1 MGIIVDDARKRGP
14 WCVRRLESGCC
25 ETVSP
30 SPAQR
35 RGAVDS
41 QSFTARLRRRALVG
55 VVVAVATFGSGTL
68 AHATPQQESRPSQTS
83 RTGSERDRVTV
94 FSSRPLPQ
102 PPQPADPS
110 TGAQAAPR
118 ILEVSFSIGSGQVR
132 WYPPRRVI
140 AVTVQ
145 FDQPV
150 TVETADGTPLIDVLL
165 GTGEF
170 RRVRYA
176 TGSGSDE
183 LVFHY
188 TTGDWTGNFNA
199 ATVVANT
206 LSLDGGRIDGS
217 RNHAAADLAHA
228 AGRFSNVGA
237 RSESAATTAAAPT
250 LVALPPA
257 AVRTPLPSF
266 QPAAEPAPA
275 ADADSVIGGL
285 WGAPPAADDRG
296 NALAAVTARAQL
308 QGLGPLLDLS
318 LFQQVLSGSRR
329 SASHAAGALP
339 TVAGESSAG
348 AESPL
353 TEVRQFRVT
362 PEPDNA
368 TTTTSNSLRAASS
381 LPPRPYLWA
390 WVEGQTRIRLQWS
403 NGGTGVVSH
412 QIQVCE
418 EAAADDCADDDW
430 TVLVDEHD
438 QAPSPRSNAYTHSG
452 LTHGSVRHYRV
463 ASRNANGLGEFSR
476 VRSATTELRP
486 MAAEC
491 ATAVWSAY
499 VTVATFGAYHDQG
512 YRGGQLN
519 GALTEDAAG
528 TIADDGFS
536 IGSTTYTVNQLY
548 YGHGRATPSG
558 GGGRWY
564 FPASY
569 HFALSHYPQP
579 EDKIQD
585 LTLYVGET
593 ALRMAGATHSVQG
606 YGEAFRWGLP
616 SNPWS
621 QELEDSDP
629 YTDTFDYEDGDK
641 VMACLTDSAPNVS
654 LVLTPASIAED
665 GGVSTVTAT
674 ITQGVADAFEVSV
687 TAEPESPAVAADFTL
702 SDNTVLSFAANAT
715 TSSGTVTITAADN
728 DVDAANKTIVVRG
741 GLPSGIRPRAPQPV
755 ELTIEDDDDAPVLA
769 LAVDPAAIA
778 EDGGTSNVVVSTG
791 DTTFAADQTITL
803 TFTGSAEKGTDYTV
817 STEQLTLSASEHS
830 VTATVTADDDELDE
844 DDETILVSATHDGAD
859 VGTQQQ
865 ITITDDDNKPALSIT
880 SDSVTEAE
888 SAEFEVTLSPA
899 SGREVTVAYVTE
911 DVTAAAGSDYTALPS
926 TTLTFRGRG
935 DGHDAHRGDAPGHAA
950 RGDRNVLGDAE
961 LRNQRDPGGWRHH
974 AVRHRHDRRRRQAA
988 GGVDSGRHGGGGG
1001 RLGRVRGKP
1010 RHYQRDRG
1018 DGHVR
1023 DRALGRYGA
1032 GARGLHGRHW
1042 YDADVRRGRPVE
1054 DDHGDD
1060 QGRRYRRRG

>member
-14 WCVRRLESGCC
+14 WCVRRLESECC
-25 ETVSP
+25 ETASS

-35 RGAVDS
+35 LGAVDS
-41 QSFTARLRRRALVG
+41 QSFTARLRMRAVVG
-55 VVVAVATFGSGTL
+55 VVVAVATFGTGTL
-68 AHATPQQESRPSQTS
+68 AHATPQQESRPSETS

-94 FSSRPLPQ
+94 FSNRPLPQ
-102 PPQPADPS
+102 APQPADPS
-110 TGAQAAPR
+110 TGALAAPR
-118 ILEVSFSIGSGQVR
+118 ILEVGFGTGSGPVR

-150 TVETADGTPLIDVLL
+150 TVEKVDGTPLIDVLL
-165 GTGEF
+165 ATGEF
-170 RRVRYA
+170 RRARYA
-176 TGSGSDE
+176 SGSGSEE

-188 TTGDWTGNFNA
+188 TTGDWTRNFNA

-206 LSLDGGRIDGS
+206 LNLNGGRIDGS
-217 RNHAAADLAHA
+217 QNHAAADLAHA
-228 AGRFSNVGA
+228 AGRFDNVGA
-237 RSESAATTAAAPT
+237 RSESAAATAVAPT

-266 QPAAEPAPA
+266 QPGAEPAPA
-275 ADADSVIGGL
+275 ADADSAIDGQ
-285 WGAPPAADDRG
+285 WGAPMAVDDRG
-296 NALAAVTARAQL
+296 TALAAVTARAQL
-308 QGLGPLLDLS
+308 RGMQPLLDLS
-318 LFQQVLSGSRR
+318 LFQQAISGSRWP
-329 SASHAAGALP
+329 ASGVAGALP
-339 TVAGESSAG
+339 TVAGESSAA

-353 TEVRQFRVT
+353 GDIRQFRVT
-362 PEPDNA
+362 PEPDDA

-381 LPPRPYLWA
+381 LPPRPYLWV
-390 WVEGQTRIRLQWS
+390 WVEGQTRMRLAWS
-403 NGGTGVVSH
+403 GWHDHTPAIESH
-412 QIQVCE
+412 RIEVCA
-418 EAAADDCADDDW
+418 EAEADDCEADDW
-430 TVLVDEHD
+430 TVLVDQHP
-438 QAPSPRSNAYTHSG
+438 QATPYRSNTYTHTG
-452 LTHGSVRHYRV
+452 LTAGSTRHYRV
-463 ASRNANGLGEFSR
+463 TSRNANGLGEVSR

-491 ATAVWSAY
+491 AAAVWSAY

-616 SNPWS
+616 SDPWS

-641 VMACLTDSAPNVS
+641 VMVCLTDSAPNVS

-755 ELTIEDDDDAPVLA
+755 ELTIEDDDAAPVLA

-817 STEQLTLSASEHS
+817 STEQLTLRRASTRS
-830 VTATVTADDDELDE
+830 
-844 DDETILVSATHDGAD
+844 
-859 VGTQQQ
+859 
-865 ITITDDDNKPALSIT
+865 
-880 SDSVTEAE
+880 
-888 SAEFEVTLSPA
+888 
-899 SGREVTVAYVTE
+899 
-911 DVTAAAGSDYTALPS
+911 LP
-926 TTLTFRGRG
+926 
-935 DGHDAHRGDAPGHAA
+935 P
-950 RGDRNVLGDAE
+950 
-961 LRNQRDPGGWRHH
+961 
-974 AVRHRHDRRRRQAA
+974 
-988 GGVDSGRHGGGGG
+988 
-1001 RLGRVRGKP
+1001 
-1010 RHYQRDRG
+1010 
-1018 DGHVR
+1018 
-1023 DRALGRYGA
+1023 
-1032 GARGLHGRHW
+1032 
-1042 YDADVRRGRPVE
+1042 
-1054 DDHGDD
+1054 
-1060 QGRRYRRRG
+1060 